1 MVRNHKDINK
11 IKIGIFF
18 TVIILAIIFFLINS
32 FIINQLRNEL
42 NNQVKTIANIYHEK
56 LTNENVDSQYLLDTL
71 LPLINELQIP
81 MIISTKRNDGTYT
94 YQHLNLK
101 INENKNNNID
111 IEETVYR
118 MDKNNNPLT
127 VMEINGN
134 PIIRIH
140 YGDSV
145 LIKNI
150 RWIPFVEFG
159 FAFIV
164 LVFMFLGINLIWSNE
179 KNSVYIGMAKETAHQ
194 LGTPISSLMGWVGL
208 LEENP
213 NDKNKIYNSMKNDL
227 KKLENISDRFNK
239 IGSLPKFIEFNLVDV
254 MLDVIEYYKSK
265 LPKSSKTVIDYN
277 FSKNNL
283 TINGDRILLSWAF
296 ENIIKNSIDSIKSD
310 NGKIFIDI
318 KEDNKKVII
327 LFTDNGSGISR
338 DNRGQIFKP
347 GFSTKNKGWGIG
359 LNLTKRIIEYIHKGK
374 IKLNKSDQ
382 YQTVFEINLD
392 LSIS

>member
-1 MVRNHKDINK
+1 
-11 IKIGIFF
+11 
-18 TVIILAIIFFLINS
+18 
-32 FIINQLRNEL
+32 
-42 NNQVKTIANIYHEK
+42 
-56 LTNENVDSQYLLDTL
+56 
-71 LPLINELQIP
+71 

-101 INENKNNNID
+101 INENKNKNKG
-111 IEETVYR
+111 IEETVYK

-127 VMEINGN
+127 VMEINGD

-213 NDKNKIYNSMKNDL
+213 NDKNKIYDSMKNDL

-277 FSKNNL
+277 FSKDNL
-283 TINGDRILLSWAF
+283 IINGDKILLSWAF

-310 NGKIFIDI
+310 DGKIFIDI
-318 KEDNKKVII
+318 KEDNEKVKI
-327 LFTDNGSGISR
+327 LFIDNGSGISR
-338 DNRGQIFKP
+338 DNKGQIFKP

-382 YQTVFEINLD
+382 YQTIFEINLY

>member
-1 MVRNHKDINK
+1 
-11 IKIGIFF
+11 
-18 TVIILAIIFFLINS
+18 
-32 FIINQLRNEL
+32 
-42 NNQVKTIANIYHEK
+42 
-56 LTNENVDSQYLLDTL
+56 
-71 LPLINELQIP
+71 

-101 INENKNNNID
+101 INENKNNNRD
-111 IEETVYR
+111 IKETVYR

-213 NDKNKIYNSMKNDL
+213 NDKNKIYDSMKNDL

-277 FSKNNL
+277 FSKDNL
-283 TINGDRILLSWAF
+283 TIKGDRILLSWAF

-310 NGKIFIDI
+310 NGKIFVDI
-318 KEDNKKVII
+318 KQDNEKVII
-327 LFTDNGSGISR
+327 LFIDNGSGISR
-338 DNRGQIFKP
+338 DNKGQIFKP

-382 YQTVFEINLD
+382 YQTVFEINLY

>member
-11 IKIGIFF
+11 IKFGIFF
-18 TVIILAIIFFLINS
+18 TVIILAFIFFLINS
-32 FIINQLRNEL
+32 FIINQLRDEL
-42 NNQVKTIANIYHEK
+42 NNQVRTIANIYHEK
-56 LTNENVDSQYLLDTL
+56 LTTENVDSQYLLDTL
-71 LPLINELQIP
+71 LPLINELKIP
-81 MIISTKRNDGTYT
+81 MVISTKKNDGTYT

-101 INENKNNNID
+101 FNNNNNNIED
-111 IEETVYR
+111 TVYR

-127 VMEINGN
+127 VMEIDKI

-208 LEENP
+208 LEEDP
-213 NDKNKIYNSMKNDL
+213 KDKDKIYNSMKHDL
-227 KKLENISDRFNK
+227 RKLENISDRFNK
-239 IGSLPKFIEFNLVDV
+239 IGSIPKFSHFNLIET
-254 MLDVIEYYKSK
+254 MTDVIEYYKSK
-265 LPKSSKTVIDYN
+265 LPKSSKTVID
-277 FSKNNL
+277 FDFPDHNL
-283 TINGDRILLSWAF
+283 NIDGDKILLSWAF
-296 ENIIKNSIDSIKSD
+296 ENLIKNSIDSIKSE
-310 NGKIFIDI
+310 NGKISISI
-318 KEDNKKVII
+318 KKDNNRVII
-327 LFTDNGSGISR
+327 LFIDNGLGITR
-338 DNRGQIFKP
+338 DNKNQIFKP

-382 YQTVFEINLD
+382 YQTIFEINLD
-392 LSIS
+392 LSVS

>member
-11 IKIGIFF
+11 IKFGIFF
-18 TVIILAIIFFLINS
+18 TVIILAFIFFLINS

-42 NNQVKTIANIYHEK
+42 NNQVRTIANIYHEK
-56 LTNENVDSQYLLDTL
+56 LTTENVDSQYLLDTL
-71 LPLINELQIP
+71 LPLINELKIP
-81 MIISTKRNDGTYT
+81 MVISTKKNDGTYT

-101 INENKNNNID
+101 FNNNNNNIED
-111 IEETVYR
+111 TVYR

-127 VMEINGN
+127 VMEIDKI

-208 LEENP
+208 LEEDP
-213 NDKNKIYNSMKNDL
+213 KDKDKIYNSMKHDL
-227 KKLENISDRFNK
+227 RKLENISDRFNK
-239 IGSLPKFIEFNLVDV
+239 IGSIPKFSQFNLIET
-254 MLDVIEYYKSK
+254 MTDVIEYYKSK
-265 LPKSSKTVIDYN
+265 LPKSSKTVIDFD
-277 FSKNNL
+277 FSDHNL
-283 TINGDRILLSWAF
+283 NINGDKILLSWAF
-296 ENIIKNSIDSIKSD
+296 ENLIKNSIDSIKSGNGEISINIKKD
-310 NGKIFIDI
+310 N
-318 KEDNKKVII
+318 NRVII
-327 LFTDNGSGISR
+327 LFIDNGLGITR
-338 DNRGQIFKP
+338 DNKNQIFKP

-382 YQTVFEINLD
+382 YQTIFEINLD
-392 LSIS
+392 LSVS

>member
-11 IKIGIFF
+11 IKLGIFF
-18 TVIILAIIFFLINS
+18 TVIILAFTFFLINS

-81 MIISTKRNDGTYT
+81 MIISTKKNDGSFT

-101 INENKNNNID
+101 FDNDSNIQD
-111 IEETVYR
+111 IVYR

-127 VMEINGN
+127 VMEIDGN

-150 RWIPFVEFG
+150 RWIPLVEFG

-213 NDKNKIYNSMKNDL
+213 SNKEKIYTSMKHDL
-227 KKLENISDRFNK
+227 NKLENISDRFNK
-239 IGSLPKFIEFNLVDV
+239 IGSMPKFSEFNLIEVIE
-254 MLDVIEYYKSK
+254 DVINYYKSK
-265 LPKSSKTVIDYN
+265 LPKSSKTEINHN
-277 FSKNNL
+277 FKNKNL
-283 TINGDRILLSWAF
+283 LIKGDKILLSWAF
-296 ENIIKNSIDSIKSD
+296 ENLIKNSIDSIKSN
-310 NGKIFIDI
+310 NGKIYIDI
-318 KEDNKKVII
+318 EKNNKKVKI
-327 LFTDNGSGISR
+327 LFIDNGSGIKR
-338 DNRGQIFKP
+338 DNKSQIFKP

-374 IKLNKSDQ
+374 IRLYKSDQ
-382 YQTVFEINLD
+382 FQTIFEINLN

>member
-1 MVRNHKDINK
+1 
-11 IKIGIFF
+11 
-18 TVIILAIIFFLINS
+18 
-32 FIINQLRNEL
+32 
-42 NNQVKTIANIYHEK
+42 
-56 LTNENVDSQYLLDTL
+56 
-71 LPLINELQIP
+71 

-94 YQHLNLK
+94 YQYLNLK
-101 INENKNNNID
+101 INENENKNKNIEQ
-111 IEETVYR
+111 IVYR
-118 MDKNNNPLT
+118 MDKNNYPLT

-179 KNSVYIGMAKETAHQ
+179 KNLVYIGMAKETAHQ

-213 NDKNKIYNSMKNDL
+213 KDKDKIYGSMKNDL

-254 MLDVIEYYKSK
+254 MSDVIEYYKSK
-265 LPKSSKTVIDYN
+265 LPKSSKAVIDYK
-277 FSKNNL
+277 FSKDNL
-283 TINGDRILLSWAF
+283 IVKGDKILLSWAF
-296 ENIIKNSIDSIKSD
+296 ENIIKNSIDSISSD
-310 NGKIFIDI
+310 DGKIFIAI
-318 KEDNKKVII
+318 EDYNKKVKI
-327 LFTDNGSGISR
+327 LFIDNGSGISR
-338 DNRGQIFKP
+338 DNKGQIFKP

-374 IKLNKSDQ
+374 IKLNKSNQ
-382 YQTVFEINLD
+382 YQTIFEINLD

>member
-11 IKIGIFF
+11 IKFGIFF
-18 TVIILAIIFFLINS
+18 TVIILAFIFFLINS

-42 NNQVKTIANIYHEK
+42 NNQVRTIANIYHEK
-56 LTNENVDSQYLLDTL
+56 LTTENVDSQYLLDTL
-71 LPLINELQIP
+71 LPLINELKIP
-81 MIISTKRNDGTYT
+81 MVISTKKNDGTYT

-101 INENKNNNID
+101 FNNNNNIED
-111 IEETVYR
+111 TVYR

-127 VMEINGN
+127 VMEIDKI

-208 LEENP
+208 LEEDP
-213 NDKNKIYNSMKNDL
+213 KDKDKIYNSMKHDL
-227 KKLENISDRFNK
+227 RKLENISDRFNK
-239 IGSLPKFIEFNLVDV
+239 IGSIPKFSHFNLIET
-254 MLDVIEYYKSK
+254 MTDVIEYYKSK
-265 LPKSSKTVIDYN
+265 LPKSSKTVID
-277 FSKNNL
+277 FDFPDHNL
-283 TINGDRILLSWAF
+283 NINGDKILLSWAF
-296 ENIIKNSIDSIKSD
+296 ENLIKNSIDSIKSE
-310 NGKIFIDI
+310 NGKISISI
-318 KEDNKKVII
+318 KKDNNRVII
-327 LFTDNGSGISR
+327 LFIDNGLGITR
-338 DNRGQIFKP
+338 DNKNQIFKP

-382 YQTVFEINLD
+382 YQTIFEINLD
-392 LSIS
+392 LSVS